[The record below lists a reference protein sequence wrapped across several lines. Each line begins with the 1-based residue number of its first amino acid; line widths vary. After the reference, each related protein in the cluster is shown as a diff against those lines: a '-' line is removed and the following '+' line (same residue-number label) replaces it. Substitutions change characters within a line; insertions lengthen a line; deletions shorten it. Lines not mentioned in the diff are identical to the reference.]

1 MQAGGRRQGETTD
14 VHPVKELCCSRLN
27 TINQYKYRGVI
38 SPELA
43 KMAKRV
49 AQDCR
54 DRAIA
59 DARYARY
66 QYKKDITPEAVIAAA
81 KKRLEQ

>member
-14 VHPVKELCCSRLN
+14 VHPVKELCRSRLN

-49 AQDCR
+49 AQDCH

-59 DARYARY
+59 DARHARY